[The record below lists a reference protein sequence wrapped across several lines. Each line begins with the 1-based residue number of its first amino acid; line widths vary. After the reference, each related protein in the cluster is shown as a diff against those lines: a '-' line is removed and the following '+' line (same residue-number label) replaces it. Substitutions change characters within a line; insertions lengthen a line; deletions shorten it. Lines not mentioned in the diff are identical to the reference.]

1 MKIREIRTLSGPNY
15 WTRRPCIQLVLDIGE
30 LEERPT
36 NKIRGFYGRLK
47 KALPSLYD
55 HRCSIGSKGGFF
67 QRVKKGTWMG
77 HVAEHVALEL
87 QTLAEMETG
96 FGRTRETSERGVY
109 NVIYSYVVGEAGKR
123 AGILAVELCENLVEE
138 KDFDIES
145 AIQELKELREKY
157 KMGPSTGSIVAEAVR
172 RGIPYIR
179 LNRGSFVQLG
189 YGNQQRKI
197 RATMT
202 DRTASIAV
210 DYAADKWETKKI
222 LEDHGIPVPRGIV
235 TRKFVDAKKSIRK
248 IEYPLVVKP
257 LDGNHGRG
265 VTVGVNDLEHFA
277 TAFDAAKLQ
286 SRKGWVIIEK
296 TLVGND
302 YRVLVINGK
311 MVAAAHRVPAH
322 VIGNGKD
329 TLQALIDRENE
340 NPLRGYGHEN
350 VLTEITVDHQTE
362 RLIEDAGYTLKSVLP
377 KGEMLTLKTT
387 ANLSTGGTA
396 MDITDEVH
404 PANVHIA
411 ERAIRLIG
419 LDIGGVDIIAPD
431 LTTPLNENGGG
442 IVEINAA
449 PGFRMHLQPTSG
461 LARNVAEPVIDML
474 FPPGVR
480 STIPIVAV
488 TGTNGKTTTT
498 RLISHILK
506 GAGSTV
512 GMCTTEGVY
521 IKNRLVYPGD
531 MTGPKSHGLVLS
543 DPTID
548 AAVLECARGGILRAG
563 LGYREC
569 NVGVVTN
576 ISPDHLGLKGIDTLK
591 QLARVKSV
599 IPQIVRKDGH
609 AILNA
614 DDPLVARME
623 RYVSGE
629 TIYYSLDPRN
639 EIIRDHKKNNGISVV
654 LEGEQVCIY
663 KGPWKYPL
671 LPLADIPI
679 TFDGK
684 AVFNIMNT
692 LAAVGATFALG
703 ISDEN
708 IKAGISTFFPSYSQ
722 TPGRTTLEDMLT
734 FKVLI
739 DYAHNQAGY
748 QALKDVALAL
758 PAERR
763 IVTVSL
769 PGDRREVDFE
779 LCSKILSEGFDQ
791 IIVFEYYLRGRKP
804 GEIVDLYKKY
814 LMKFGVDESAIT
826 TFRDEKDAL
835 KFALDSAQEN
845 DLVVLSIND
854 IDGAHALVMDYKNR
868 MESDYNQS

>member
-1 MKIREIRTLSGPNY
+1 
-15 WTRRPCIQLVLDIGE
+15 
-30 LEERPT
+30 
-36 NKIRGFYGRLK
+36 
-47 KALPSLYD
+47 
-55 HRCSIGSKGGFF
+55 
-67 QRVKKGTWMG
+67 
-77 HVAEHVALEL
+77 
-87 QTLAEMETG
+87 
-96 FGRTRETSERGVY
+96 
-109 NVIYSYVVGEAGKR
+109 
-123 AGILAVELCENLVEE
+123 
-138 KDFDIES
+138 
-145 AIQELKELREKY
+145 
-157 KMGPSTGSIVAEAVR
+157 
-172 RGIPYIR
+172 
-179 LNRGSFVQLG
+179 
-189 YGNQQRKI
+189 
-197 RATMT
+197 
-202 DRTASIAV
+202 
-210 DYAADKWETKKI
+210 
-222 LEDHGIPVPRGIV
+222 
-235 TRKFVDAKKSIRK
+235 
-248 IEYPLVVKP
+248 
-257 LDGNHGRG
+257 
-265 VTVGVNDLEHFA
+265 
-277 TAFDAAKLQ
+277 
-286 SRKGWVIIEK
+286 
-296 TLVGND
+296 
-302 YRVLVINGK
+302 
-311 MVAAAHRVPAH
+311 
-322 VIGNGKD
+322 
-329 TLQALIDRENE
+329 
-340 NPLRGYGHEN
+340 
-350 VLTEITVDHQTE
+350 
-362 RLIEDAGYTLKSVLP
+362 
-377 KGEMLTLKTT
+377 
-387 ANLSTGGTA
+387 
-396 MDITDEVH
+396 
-404 PANVHIA
+404 
-411 ERAIRLIG
+411 
-419 LDIGGVDIIAPD
+419 
-431 LTTPLNENGGG
+431 
-442 IVEINAA
+442 
-449 PGFRMHLQPTSG
+449 
-461 LARNVAEPVIDML
+461 
-474 FPPGVR
+474 
-480 STIPIVAV
+480 V

-521 IKNRLVYPGD
+521 IKNRLIYPGD

-671 LPLADIPI
+671 LSLADIPI

-684 AVFNIMNT
+684 AAFNIMNT

-748 QALKDVALAL
+748 QALKDFALAL

>member
-30 LEERPT
+30 LEETPT

-123 AGILAVELCENLVEE
+123 AGILAVELCENLVEK
-138 KDFDIES
+138 KDFDIEA

-157 KMGPSTGSIVAEAVR
+157 KLGPSTGSIVAEAVR

-222 LEDHGIPVPRGIV
+222 LEDHGIPVARGIV
-235 TRKFVDAKKSIRK
+235 TRKFEDAKKSIRK

-265 VTVGVNDLEHFA
+265 VTVGVNNLEHFA

-296 TLVGND
+296 TLAGND

-362 RLIEDAGYTLKSVLP
+362 RLIEDAGYILKSVLP
-377 KGEMLTLKTT
+377 KGEILTLKTT

-396 MDITDEVH
+396 VDITDEVH

-431 LTTPLNENGGG
+431 LTTTLSENGGG

-498 RLISHILK
+498 RLINHILK

-521 IKNRLVYPGD
+521 IKNRLIYPGD

-591 QLARVKSV
+591 QLAQVKSV

-639 EIIRDHKKNNGISVV
+639 EIIRDHKKNNGISIV
-654 LEGEQVCIY
+654 LEDNQVCIY

-684 AVFNIMNT
+684 AAFNIMNT

-703 ISDEN
+703 ISDDN

-748 QALKDVALAL
+748 QALKDFALAL

-835 KFALDSAQEN
+835 KFALDSAREN

-854 IDGAHALVMDYKNR
+854 IDGAHALVMDYKTR
-868 MESDYNQS
+868 MEAEYS

>member
-15 WTRRPCIQLVLDIGE
+15 WTIKPCIQMVLDIGE

-47 KALPSLYD
+47 KILPTLYE
-55 HRCSIGSKGGFF
+55 HRCSVGSKGGFF

-87 QTLAEMETG
+87 QTLAGMDTG

-109 NVIYSYVVGEAGKR
+109 DVVYSYVVGEAGKR
-123 AGILAVELCENLVEE
+123 AGILAVDLCEHLIDQKEYDLE
-138 KDFDIES
+138 GTIH
-145 AIQELKELREKY
+145 ELKELREKY
-157 KMGPSTGSIVAEAVR
+157 KLGPSTSSIVDEAVR

-179 LNRGSFVQLG
+179 LNRGSSVQLG
-189 YGNQQRKI
+189 YGNRQRKI

-202 DRTASIAV
+202 DQTASIAV
-210 DYAADKWETKKI
+210 DHAADKWETKKI
-222 LEDHGIPVPRGIV
+222 LEEYGIPVPKGIV
-235 TRKFVDAKKSIRK
+235 TRNFGKAKKSLGEIP
-248 IEYPLVVKP
+248 YPLVVKP

-265 VTVGVNDLEHFA
+265 VTVGVSDLKDFSQ
-277 TAFDAAKLQ
+277 AFDTAKLQ
-286 SRKGWVIIEK
+286 SRNGYVIVER

-302 YRVLVINGK
+302 YRMLVINGK
-311 MVAAAHRVPAH
+311 MVAAAHRIPAH
-322 VIGNGKD
+322 VTGDGHH
-329 TLQALIDRENE
+329 TLQELIDREND

-350 VLTEITVDHQTE
+350 ILTEITIDDQTK
-362 RLIEDAGYTLKSVLP
+362 RLIGNTSHNLNSVLP
-377 KGEMLTLKTT
+377 KGEVMALKTT

-396 MDITDEVH
+396 IDITDEVH
-404 PANVHIA
+404 SANVHIA
-411 ERAIRLIG
+411 ERAIQLIG
-419 LDIGGVDIIAPD
+419 LDVGGVDIIAPD
-431 LTTPLNENGGG
+431 LTTPLDENGGG

-461 LARNVAEPVIDML
+461 LARNVAEPIIDML
-474 FPPGVR
+474 FPPGIR
-480 STIPIVAV
+480 STIPLIAV

-498 RLISHILK
+498 RLINHILK

-548 AAVLECARGGILRAG
+548 TAILECARGGILRAG

-576 ISPDHLGLKGIDTLK
+576 VSSDHLGLKGIETLK
-591 QLARVKSV
+591 QLARVKSI

-614 DDPLVARME
+614 DDPRVARME
-623 RYVSGE
+623 RYVRGE
-629 TIYYSLDPRN
+629 TIFYSLNPQN
-639 EIIRDHKKNNGISVV
+639 ELIRDHKKNNGISIV
-654 LEGEQVCIY
+654 LENEQVCIY

-671 LPLADIPI
+671 LPLKDIPI

-684 AVFNIMNT
+684 AAFNIMNT
-692 LAAVGATFALG
+692 LASVGAAFALG

-722 TPGRTTLEDMLT
+722 TPGRTTLEDMLK
-734 FKVLI
+734 FRVLI
-739 DYAHNQAGY
+739 DFAHNEAGY
-748 QALKDVALAL
+748 RGLTDFALAL

-763 IVTVSL
+763 IATVSL
-769 PGDRREVDFE
+769 PGDRREEDFE
-779 LCSKILSEGFDQ
+779 HCSKIISEGFDQ
-791 IIVFEYYLRGRKP
+791 IVIFESYLRGRKP
-804 GEIVDLYKKY
+804 GEILELYRKY
-814 LMKFGVDESAIT
+814 LIETGMDESAIT
-826 TFRDEKDAL
+826 MIPDEKDAV

-845 DLVVLSIND
+845 DLVVLSNYD
-854 IDGAHALVMDYKNR
+854 IDETHAQVMQYKNR
-868 MESDYNQS
+868 MESEYNRS

>member
-30 LEERPT
+30 LEETPT

-87 QTLAEMETG
+87 QTLAEMDTG

-123 AGILAVELCENLVEE
+123 AGILAVELCENLVEK
-138 KDFDIES
+138 KDFDIEA

-157 KMGPSTGSIVAEAVR
+157 KLGPSTGSIVAEAVR

-222 LEDHGIPVPRGIV
+222 LEDHGIPVARGIV
-235 TRKFVDAKKSIRK
+235 TRKFEDAKKSIRK

-265 VTVGVNDLEHFA
+265 VTVGVNNLEHFA

-296 TLVGND
+296 TLAGND

-362 RLIEDAGYTLKSVLP
+362 RLIEDAGYILKSVLP
-377 KGEMLTLKTT
+377 KGEILTLKTT

-396 MDITDEVH
+396 VDITDEVH

-431 LTTPLNENGGG
+431 LTTPLSENGGG

-498 RLISHILK
+498 RLINHILK

-521 IKNRLVYPGD
+521 IKNRLIYPGD

-591 QLARVKSV
+591 QLAQVKSV

-639 EIIRDHKKNNGISVV
+639 EIIRDHKKNNGISIV
-654 LEGEQVCIY
+654 LEDNQVCIY

-684 AVFNIMNT
+684 AAFNIMNT

-703 ISDEN
+703 ISDDN

-748 QALKDVALAL
+748 QALKDFALAL

-835 KFALDSAQEN
+835 KFALDSAREN

-854 IDGAHALVMDYKNR
+854 IDGAHALVMDYKTR
-868 MESDYNQS
+868 MEAEYS

>member
-30 LEERPT
+30 LEETPT

-87 QTLAEMETG
+87 QTLAEMDTG

-123 AGILAVELCENLVEE
+123 AGILAVELCENLVEK
-138 KDFDIES
+138 KDFDIEA

-157 KMGPSTGSIVAEAVR
+157 KLGPSTGSIVAEAVR

-222 LEDHGIPVPRGIV
+222 LEDHGIPVARGIV
-235 TRKFVDAKKSIRK
+235 TRKFEDAKKSIRK

-265 VTVGVNDLEHFA
+265 VTVGVNNLEHFA

-296 TLVGND
+296 TLAGND

-362 RLIEDAGYTLKSVLP
+362 RLIEDAGYILKSVLP
-377 KGEMLTLKTT
+377 KGEILTLKTT

-396 MDITDEVH
+396 VDITDEVH

-431 LTTPLNENGGG
+431 LTTTLSENGGG

-498 RLISHILK
+498 RLINHILK

-521 IKNRLVYPGD
+521 IKNRLIYPGD

-591 QLARVKSV
+591 QLAQVKSV

-639 EIIRDHKKNNGISVV
+639 EIIRDHKKNNGISIV
-654 LEGEQVCIY
+654 LEDNQVCIY

-684 AVFNIMNT
+684 AAFNIMNT

-703 ISDEN
+703 ISDDN

-748 QALKDVALAL
+748 QALKDFALAL

-835 KFALDSAQEN
+835 KFALDSAREN

-854 IDGAHALVMDYKNR
+854 IDGAHALVMDYKTR
-868 MESDYNQS
+868 MEAEYS

>member
-15 WTRRPCIQLVLDIGE
+15 WTSRPCIQLVLDIGG
-30 LEERPT
+30 LEEKPT

-77 HVAEHVALEL
+77 HVVEHVALEL
-87 QTLAEMETG
+87 QTLAEMDTG
-96 FGRTRETSERGVY
+96 FGRTRETGERGVY
-109 NVIYSYVVGEAGKR
+109 NVVYSYVVGEAGKR
-123 AGILAVELCENLVEE
+123 AGILAVDLCEHLIDKKEYDLGV
-138 KDFDIES
+138 
-145 AIQELKELREKY
+145 AIHELKELREKY
-157 KMGPSTGSIVAEAVR
+157 KLGPSTGSIVEEAVR

-179 LNRGSFVQLG
+179 LNRGSYVQLG
-189 YGNQQRKI
+189 YGNRQRKI

-202 DRTASIAV
+202 DKTASIAV
-210 DYAADKWETKKI
+210 DYAGDKWETKEI
-222 LEDHGIPVPRGIV
+222 LKKHGIPVPRGIV
-235 TRKFVDAKKSIRK
+235 TRNFEEAKKSIKK
-248 IEYPLVVKP
+248 IQFPLVVKP

-265 VTVGVNDLEHFA
+265 VTVGISDLKHFSL
-277 TAFDAAKLQ
+277 AFDTAKSQ
-286 SRKGWVIIEK
+286 SRNGYVIVEK
-296 TLVGND
+296 TLAGND

-322 VIGNGKD
+322 ITGNGENS
-329 TLQALIDRENE
+329 LQELIDRENE

-350 VLTEITVDHQTE
+350 VLTEIIVDHQTE
-362 RLIEDAGYTLKSVLP
+362 RLIEDVGYNLGSVLP
-377 KGEMLTLKTT
+377 KGEVLTLKTT

-396 MDITDEVH
+396 VDITDEMH

-431 LTTPLNENGGG
+431 LTTPINENGGG

-449 PGFRMHLQPTSG
+449 PGFRMHLQPTLG
-461 LARNVAEPVIDML
+461 LARNVAKPVIDML
-474 FPPGVR
+474 FPPGIR
-480 STIPIVAV
+480 STIPIIAV

-498 RLISHILK
+498 RLINHILK
-506 GAGSTV
+506 GTGSTV

-531 MTGPKSHGLVLS
+531 MTGPMSHRLVLS

-548 AAVLECARGGILRAG
+548 AAVLECARGGILRSG

-576 ISPDHLGLKGIDTLK
+576 ISPDHLGLKGIETLE

-614 DDPLVARME
+614 DDPLVAQME

-629 TIYYSLDPRN
+629 TIFYSLNPQN
-639 EIIRDHKKNNGISVV
+639 ELIRDHKKNNGISIV
-654 LEGEQVCIY
+654 LEDGQVCIY
-663 KGPWKYPL
+663 RGPWKYPL
-671 LPLADIPI
+671 LPLSDIPI

-684 AVFNIMNT
+684 AAFNIMNT
-692 LAAVGATFALG
+692 LAAVGATFALS

-722 TPGRTTLEDMLT
+722 TPGRATLEDMLT

-748 QALKDVALAL
+748 QALKDFALAL

-779 LCSKILSEGFDQ
+779 QCSRILSEGFDQ

-835 KFALDSAQEN
+835 KFALDSAREN

-854 IDGAHALVMDYKNR
+854 IDEAHALVMDHKNM
-868 MESDYNQS
+868 MESEYNQS

>member
-30 LEERPT
+30 LEETPT

-123 AGILAVELCENLVEE
+123 AGILAVELCENLVEK
-138 KDFDIES
+138 KDFDIEA

-157 KMGPSTGSIVAEAVR
+157 KLGPSTGSIVAEAVR

-222 LEDHGIPVPRGIV
+222 LEDHGIPVARGIV
-235 TRKFVDAKKSIRK
+235 TRKFEDAKKSIRK

-265 VTVGVNDLEHFA
+265 VTVGVNNLEHFA

-296 TLVGND
+296 TLAGND

-362 RLIEDAGYTLKSVLP
+362 RLIEDAGYILKSVLP
-377 KGEMLTLKTT
+377 KGEILTLKTT

-396 MDITDEVH
+396 VDITDEVH

-431 LTTPLNENGGG
+431 LTTPLSENGGG

-498 RLISHILK
+498 RLINHILK

-521 IKNRLVYPGD
+521 IKNRLIYPGD

-591 QLARVKSV
+591 QLAQVKSV

-614 DDPLVARME
+614 DDLLVARME

-639 EIIRDHKKNNGISVV
+639 EIIRDHKKNNGISIV
-654 LEGEQVCIY
+654 LEDNQVCIY

-684 AVFNIMNT
+684 AAFNIMNT

-703 ISDEN
+703 ISDDN

-748 QALKDVALAL
+748 QALKDFALAL

-835 KFALDSAQEN
+835 KFALDSAREN

-854 IDGAHALVMDYKNR
+854 IDGAHALVMDYKTR
-868 MESDYNQS
+868 MEAEYS

>member
-1 MKIREIRTLSGPNY
+1 MKIREVRTLSGPNY
-15 WTRRPCIQLVLDIGE
+15 WTRRPCIQMVLDIGE
-30 LEERPT
+30 LEEKPT

-47 KALPSLYD
+47 KALPSLYE

-77 HVAEHVALEL
+77 HVTEHVALEL

-96 FGRTRETSERGVY
+96 FGRTRGTDEHGVY
-109 NVIYSYVVGEAGKR
+109 NVVYSYVVGEAGRR
-123 AGILAVELCENLVEE
+123 AGILAVELCEQLIAKRE
-138 KDFDIES
+138 FDIE
-145 AIQELKELREKY
+145 AAVQELKELREKY
-157 KMGPSTGSIVAEAVR
+157 KLGPSTGSIVAEAVR

-235 TRKFVDAKKSIRK
+235 TRKFEDAKKSIRK

-265 VTVGVNDLEHFA
+265 VTVGVNDPEHFA
-277 TAFDAAKLQ
+277 TAFEAAKSQ
-286 SRKGWVIIEK
+286 SRNGYVIVER
-296 TLVGND
+296 TLEGND

-322 VIGNGKD
+322 VTGNGKD

-362 RLIEDAGYTLKSVLP
+362 RLIEDAGFSLDSVLP
-377 KGEMLTLKTT
+377 KGEVLTLKTT

-396 MDITDEVH
+396 ADITDEVH

-411 ERAIRLIG
+411 ERAIQLIG

-431 LTTPLNENGGG
+431 LTTPLNENEGG

-474 FPPGVR
+474 FPPGIR

-498 RLISHILK
+498 RLINHILK

-671 LPLADIPI
+671 LSLVDIPI

-684 AVFNIMNT
+684 AAFNIMNT

-722 TPGRTTLEDMLT
+722 TPGRTTLEDMLK

-739 DYAHNQAGY
+739 DFAHNEAGY
-748 QALKDVALAL
+748 RGLKDFALAL

-763 IVTVSL
+763 ILTVSL
-769 PGDRREVDFE
+769 PGDRREEDFE
-779 LCSKILSEGFDQ
+779 QCSKIISEGFDQ
-791 IIVFEYYLRGRKP
+791 IIIFEYYLRGRKP
-804 GEIVDLYKKY
+804 GEIMELYQKY
-814 LMKFGVDESAIT
+814 LMEAGMDESAIAMIP
-826 TFRDEKDAL
+826 DEKDAL
-835 KFALDSAQEN
+835 KFALDSAREN
-845 DLVVLSIND
+845 DLVVLSNYD
-854 IDGAHALVMDYKNR
+854 IDATHALVMEYKTR
-868 MESDYNQS
+868 MEAEYS

>member
-30 LEERPT
+30 LEETPT

-123 AGILAVELCENLVEE
+123 AGILAVELCENLVEK
-138 KDFDIES
+138 KDFDIEA

-157 KMGPSTGSIVAEAVR
+157 KLGPSTGSIVAEAVR

-222 LEDHGIPVPRGIV
+222 LEDHGIPVARGIV
-235 TRKFVDAKKSIRK
+235 TRKFEDAKKSIRK

-265 VTVGVNDLEHFA
+265 VTVGVNNLEHFA

-296 TLVGND
+296 TLAGND

-362 RLIEDAGYTLKSVLP
+362 RLIEDAGYILKSVLP
-377 KGEMLTLKTT
+377 KGEILTLKTT

-396 MDITDEVH
+396 VDITDEVH

-431 LTTPLNENGGG
+431 LTTTLSENGGG

-498 RLISHILK
+498 RLINHILK

-521 IKNRLVYPGD
+521 IKNRLIYPGD

-591 QLARVKSV
+591 QLAQVKSV

-639 EIIRDHKKNNGISVV
+639 EIIRDHKKNNGISIV
-654 LEGEQVCIY
+654 LEDNQVCIY

-684 AVFNIMNT
+684 AAFNIMNT

-703 ISDEN
+703 ISDDN

-748 QALKDVALAL
+748 QALKDFALAL

-814 LMKFGVDESAIT
+814 LMKFGVDKSAIT

-835 KFALDSAQEN
+835 KFALDSAREN

-854 IDGAHALVMDYKNR
+854 IDGAHALVMDYKTR
-868 MESDYNQS
+868 MEAEYS

>member
-123 AGILAVELCENLVEE
+123 AGILAVELCENLVEK
-138 KDFDIES
+138 KDFDIE
-145 AIQELKELREKY
+145 AAVQELKELREKY
-157 KMGPSTGSIVAEAVR
+157 KLGPSTGSIVAEAVR

-189 YGNQQRKI
+189 YGNRQRKI

-235 TRKFVDAKKSIRK
+235 TRKFEDAKKSIRK

-296 TLVGND
+296 TLAGND

-311 MVAAAHRVPAH
+311 MVAVAHRVPAH

-684 AVFNIMNT
+684 AAFNIMNT

-748 QALKDVALAL
+748 QALKDFALAL

-769 PGDRREVDFE
+769 PGDRREV
-779 LCSKILSEGFDQ
+779 
-791 IIVFEYYLRGRKP
+791 
-804 GEIVDLYKKY
+804 
-814 LMKFGVDESAIT
+814 
-826 TFRDEKDAL
+826 
-835 KFALDSAQEN
+835 
-845 DLVVLSIND
+845 
-854 IDGAHALVMDYKNR
+854 
-868 MESDYNQS
+868 

>member
-30 LEERPT
+30 LEETPT

-123 AGILAVELCENLVEE
+123 AGILAVELCENLVEK
-138 KDFDIES
+138 KDFDIEA

-157 KMGPSTGSIVAEAVR
+157 KLGPSTGSIVAEAVR

-222 LEDHGIPVPRGIV
+222 LEDHGIPVARGIV
-235 TRKFVDAKKSIRK
+235 TRKFEDAKKSIRK

-265 VTVGVNDLEHFA
+265 VTVGVNNLEHFA

-296 TLVGND
+296 TLAGND

-362 RLIEDAGYTLKSVLP
+362 RLIEDAGYILKSVLP
-377 KGEMLTLKTT
+377 KGEILTLKTT

-396 MDITDEVH
+396 VDITDEVH

-431 LTTPLNENGGG
+431 LTTPLSENGGG

-498 RLISHILK
+498 RLINHILK

-521 IKNRLVYPGD
+521 IKNRLIYPGD

-591 QLARVKSV
+591 QLAQVKSV

-614 DDPLVARME
+614 DDLLVARME

-639 EIIRDHKKNNGISVV
+639 EIIRDHKKNNGISIV
-654 LEGEQVCIY
+654 LEDDQVCIY

-684 AVFNIMNT
+684 AAFNIMNT

-703 ISDEN
+703 ISDDN

-748 QALKDVALAL
+748 QALKDFALAL

-835 KFALDSAQEN
+835 KFALDSAREN

-854 IDGAHALVMDYKNR
+854 IDGAHALVMDYKTR
-868 MESDYNQS
+868 MEAEYS

>member
-30 LEERPT
+30 LEEKPT

-123 AGILAVELCENLVEE
+123 AGILAVELCENLIEK
-138 KDFDIES
+138 KDFDIEA

-157 KMGPSTGSIVAEAVR
+157 KLGPSTGSIVAEAVR

-235 TRKFVDAKKSIRK
+235 TRKFEDAKKSIRK

-296 TLVGND
+296 TLAGND

-311 MVAAAHRVPAH
+311 MVAVAHRVPAH

-396 MDITDEVH
+396 VDITDEVH

-498 RLISHILK
+498 RLINHILK

-521 IKNRLVYPGD
+521 IKNRLIYPGD

-684 AVFNIMNT
+684 AAFNIMNT

-748 QALKDVALAL
+748 QALKDFALAL

-835 KFALDSAQEN
+835 KFALDSAREN

-868 MESDYNQS
+868 MESEYNQS